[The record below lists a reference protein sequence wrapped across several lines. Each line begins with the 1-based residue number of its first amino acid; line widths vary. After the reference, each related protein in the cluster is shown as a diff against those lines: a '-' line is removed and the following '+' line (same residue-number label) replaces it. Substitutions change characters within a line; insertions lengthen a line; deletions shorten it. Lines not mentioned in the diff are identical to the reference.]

1 MRMLQWLKGRK
12 WITVGTKILFG
23 VALVSNLFI
32 GALLYVNY
40 QSSLTVQ
47 QTVDDVLQIREQLS
61 SNLRSAI
68 FQLQKEFIS
77 LPEFFKVDRRAE
89 ILSAVDRDFQVASR
103 ETLTGRQAYRPL
115 YSRTERRDL
124 ARNRMVLQERDG
136 KVVLSYGLLDEENN
150 FTQTVERLTLRSPD
164 PAGDAARLRELI
176 GRLDDQSGEAE
187 ALQQKIRE
195 LGVRVADESLKAEKT
210 RNEILDHVEEINA
223 MEKKLAAVRDQQQ
236 RFTLG
241 MGLLAI
247 FANMVVLF
255 FLIRIIVERPLYRLT
270 RIIDEIRAGRFP
282 DIPCQQR
289 GDQIGVLSGAIKN
302 FREALSELQLEDRR
316 KAKEKNII
324 DELIDSIATV
334 VHGLE
339 QRARQL
345 VDMSETLQELAATT
359 GSQSESATVRA
370 RDTAEHTQNV
380 SQATDQLRRTVEGI
394 NAQIVSQN
402 ELVAGIVHGVTVS
415 HGNIHQLKRAIADIG
430 GIIGLV
436 REITDQTKLL
446 ALNATIEAARAGSAG
461 KGFAVVASEVKDLS
475 LETERATQDVMEKV
489 SAIEK
494 ASLTFVANL
503 QDIEQR
509 VQDLNQV
516 TAHITGAVG
525 EQQEVVTTIAGLS
538 SQTSENTRMVLA
550 NIVMVN
556 EAAVQARELSHQVH
570 EYSDE
575 IAGQLTT
582 LLRETTTKLQQLSR
596 REEGELAAMSS

>member
-1 MRMLQWLKGRK
+1 MRVVTWLKGRK

-40 QSSLTVQ
+40 ESSRTVQ
-47 QTVDDVLQIREQLS
+47 KTVDEVLQIREQLS
-61 SNLRSAI
+61 SNLRTAI
-68 FQLQKEFIS
+68 FQLQEEFIS
-77 LPEFFKVDRRAE
+77 LPELFQMDRRAE
-89 ILSAVDRDFQVASR
+89 ILSAVEQSFEVVNR
-103 ETLTGRQAYRPL
+103 ETLAGRQAYRTL

-124 ARNRMVLQERDG
+124 ARSRMVVQQGDST
-136 KVVLSYGLLDEENN
+136 VVLSYGLFDEQDN
-150 FTQTVERLTLRSPD
+150 FAQSVERLTFLSSD
-164 PAGDAARLRELI
+164 PQQDAGRLRELI
-176 GRLDDQSGEAE
+176 HRLGDQAGEAE
-187 ALQQKIRE
+187 VLRQKIRE

-223 MEKKLAAVRDQQQ
+223 MEKTLASVRDQQQ

-241 MGLLAI
+241 MGMLAI

-289 GDQIGVLSGAIKN
+289 GDQIGILSGAIKN
-302 FREALSELQLEDRR
+302 FREALAELQLEDRR

-324 DELIDSIATV
+324 NDLIDSVATV

-370 RDTAEHTQNV
+370 QDTAEHTQNV
-380 SQATDQLRRTVEGI
+380 SRATDQLRRTVADI
-394 NAQIVSQN
+394 NAQMVSQN

-415 HGNIHQLKRAIADIG
+415 HGNIRQLNRAIADIG

-475 LETERATQDVMEKV
+475 LETERATQDVMDKV

-494 ASLTFVANL
+494 ASQTFVANL

-509 VQDLNQV
+509 VQKLNQV

-525 EQQEVVTTIAGLS
+525 EQQEVATTIAGLS
-538 SQTSENTRMVLA
+538 SQTSENTRMVSA
-550 NIVMVN
+550 NIEMVN
-556 EAAVQARELSHQVH
+556 EAAIRARELSHQVH
-570 EYSDE
+570 EYSGE
-575 IAGQLTT
+575 IAGQLTA
-582 LLRETTTKLQQLSR
+582 LLMETTTKLQQLGR
-596 REEGELAAMSS
+596 GEEGELAAMSA